1 MSVVK
6 INVIEVPEGAG
17 PEVEKRFADRAD
29 TVAGSPGFQGFQL
42 LRPVRGDNRY
52 FVVTQWDSDE
62 SFQAWVRDRSEA
74 AHAGYGA
81 ALSKGAANLEFE
93 VVLDVGGT
101 AGTATRT

>member
-29 TVAGSPGFQGFQL
+29 TVENSPGFQGFQL

-52 FVVTQWDSDE
+52 FVVTQWESDE
-62 SFQAWVRDRSEA
+62 AFETWVRDRSEA
-74 AHAGYGA
+74 AHSGYGKPV
-81 ALSKGAANLEFE
+81 STGAANLEFE
-93 VVLDVGGT
+93 VVLDVPGT
-101 AGTATRT
+101 PTPA

>member
-29 TVAGSPGFQGFQL
+29 TVADAPGFQGFQL

-52 FVVTQWDSDE
+52 FVVTQWESDE
-62 SFQAWVRDRSEA
+62 AFQAWVTDRSAA

-81 ALSKGAANLEFE
+81 PLSKGAANLEFE
-93 VVLDVGGT
+93 VALDVAGTSGT
-101 AGTATRT
+101 AAQA